1 MISHIKNIPVPKK
14 STPYV
19 PSQFREVPATGETDL
34 VFTGRGGQTFGF
46 DRILPG
52 GSNLNDITASARLN
66 DDMILFEDIKLSVL
80 RNHFGTKSLLAPYII
95 QEQNDLIITLKNPTA
110 TAQKI
115 GIQLL
120 GYDAPYL
127 ARLINAYEKQGM
139 DIPKPVFLHASEEIG
154 ANAQS
159 QSVSIRTKAVDL
171 RMLRATVKTD
181 SDEDI
186 VLSVQV
192 YNESVKNS
200 VFVQQFNDEYESNY
214 ANVPFIIGKTVPLSL
229 LVRNLSGDAH
239 NLSFLGETYVMK
251 PGE

>member
-1 MISHIKNIPVPKK
+1 MISHIKNIRAPKE

-19 PSQFREVPATGETDL
+19 PSQMKSVPANGSTDI

-52 GSNLNDITASARLN
+52 GSSLNDITATARLN
-66 DDMILFEDIKLSVL
+66 DDMILFEDVKLSVL
-80 RNHFGTKSLLAPYII
+80 RHHFGSKSLLAPYII
-95 QEQNDLIITLKNPTA
+95 QQQNDLIITLNNPTA
-110 TAQKI
+110 SEVDI

-127 ARLINAYEKQGM
+127 ARLIKTYQSKGIDM
-139 DIPKPVFLHASEEIG
+139 PKPVFLHATDEIG

-159 QSVSIRTKAVDL
+159 QSVNIRTKAVDL
-171 RMLRATVKTD
+171 RLVRATIKTD

-214 ANVPFIIGKTVPLSL
+214 ANVPFIIGKAVPFSL
-229 LVRNLSGDAH
+229 LVRNLSGNAH